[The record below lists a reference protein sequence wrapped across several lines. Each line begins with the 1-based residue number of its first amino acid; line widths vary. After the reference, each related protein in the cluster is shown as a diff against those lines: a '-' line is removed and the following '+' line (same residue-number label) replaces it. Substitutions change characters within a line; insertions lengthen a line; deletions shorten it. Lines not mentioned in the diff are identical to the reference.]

1 MRKSSVFIISI
12 SLFVCFTSCETTK
25 KQDEITITTSKKS
38 TQEPYRFEIISL
50 QNGFGYQ
57 LFENNKLIIDQQTIP
72 AVQGNKAFD
81 TYESAEKCAMFC
93 LDKIKKGIFPPTIT
107 EEELNQLGI
116 KL

>member
-12 SLFVCFTSCETTK
+12 SLFICLTACETSE

-38 TQEPYRFEIISL
+38 KQEPYRFEIISL

-72 AVQGNKAFD
+72 AVQGNQAFEN
-81 TYESAEKCAMFC
+81 YESAKKCAAFC

-107 EEELNQLGI
+107 VEELNQLGI